1 MKSFLAFLEKKIQAI
16 VEGPIR
22 LFPGQSKNSMDSQI
36 FVEIQQIFSKVINH
50 GGDLP
55 NIFSIHVNP
64 FDHEIIMHDQN
75 WFEKFKKALIETAEE
90 NKMKFVGPLSIEL
103 ISDSEIDRHQIAISS
118 FVVPSVI
125 EQTSAMKTGIKE
137 ENQFAPRDNKSYLI
151 LPDQKIYPLNH
162 GIVQIGRRKDN
173 HLIIDLPTISRNHA
187 QIRKIQGKF
196 VIIDLN
202 STSGTIVNGIR
213 VSQMTLFPGDV
224 ISFAG
229 YTIIYGE
236 EVIEER
242 INQEKTSELPK
253 TVEQS

>member
-1 MKSFLAFLEKKIQAI
+1 MKSFLASLEKKIQAI
-16 VEGPIR
+16 VEGPSR
-22 LFPGQSKNSMDSQI
+22 LFPGHSKNSMDSLI
-36 FVEIQQIFSKVINH
+36 LAEIKQIFSKVINQ
-50 GGDLP
+50 GGELP
-55 NIFSIHVNP
+55 NIFSIHISP
-64 FDHEIIMHDQN
+64 FDHELIMRDQN
-75 WFEKFKKALIETAEE
+75 WFEQWKKSIIEIAEE
-90 NKMKFVGPLSIEL
+90 SKKKFVGPLSIEL
-103 ISDSEIDRHQIAISS
+103 ISDDEIDRQKFILSS
-118 FVVPSVI
+118 FVVPSII
-125 EQTSAMKTGIKE
+125 EQTSAMKTGIKD
-137 ENQFAPRDNKSYLI
+137 ENANAFSGNMAYLI

-236 EVIEER
+236 EVVEER
-242 INQEKTSELPK
+242 KDQEKTSELPK
-253 TVEQS
+253 TVDQS

>member
-1 MKSFLAFLEKKIQAI
+1 
-16 VEGPIR
+16 
-22 LFPGQSKNSMDSQI
+22 
-36 FVEIQQIFSKVINH
+36 
-50 GGDLP
+50 
-55 NIFSIHVNP
+55 
-64 FDHEIIMHDQN
+64 
-75 WFEKFKKALIETAEE
+75 
-90 NKMKFVGPLSIEL
+90 
-103 ISDSEIDRHQIAISS
+103 
-118 FVVPSVI
+118 VI

-137 ENQFAPRDNKSYLI
+137 ENKNAFLDNMAYLI
-151 LPDQKIYPLNH
+151 LPDQTIYPLNH

-213 VSQMTLFPGDV
+213 VSQITLFPGDV

-236 EVIEER
+236 EVLEER
-242 INQEKTSELPK
+242 KDQEKTSELPK
-253 TVEQS
+253 TVDQS

>member
-1 MKSFLAFLEKKIQAI
+1 MKSFLTSLEKKIQAI
-16 VEGPIR
+16 VEGPSR
-22 LFPGQSKNSMDSQI
+22 LFSGHSKNSIESLVL
-36 FVEIQQIFSKVINH
+36 VEIQQILLKIINQ

-55 NIFSIHVNP
+55 NVYSIHVNP
-64 FDHEIIMHDQN
+64 FDHELIMRDQN
-75 WFEKFKKALIETAEE
+75 CFDQWKKAIIEVAEE
-90 NKMKFVGPLSIEL
+90 NKKNFIGPLSIEL
-103 ISDSEIDRHQIAISS
+103 IPDDEIDRQKFVLSS
-118 FVVPSVI
+118 FVIPSVI
-125 EQTSAMKTGIKE
+125 EQTSAIKTGIKE
-137 ENQFAPRDNKSYLI
+137 ENNIASSDNMAYLI
-151 LPDQKIYPLNH
+151 LPNQKIYPLNH

-173 HLIIDLPTISRNHA
+173 HLVIDLPTISRNHA

-236 EVIEER
+236 EVLEER
-242 INQEKTSELPK
+242 KDQEKTSELPK
-253 TVEQS
+253 TVSQS

>member
-1 MKSFLAFLEKKIQAI
+1 MKSFLASLEKKIQAI
-16 VEGPIR
+16 VEGPSR
-22 LFPGQSKNSMDSQI
+22 LLPGQSKNSMD
-36 FVEIQQIFSKVINH
+36 FLVLAEIQQIFFKVINQ

-55 NIFSIHVNP
+55 NIFSIHINP
-64 FDHEIIMHDQN
+64 FDHELIMRDQN
-75 WFEKFKKALIETAEE
+75 WFEQLKKALIEIAEE
-90 NKMKFVGPLSIEL
+90 NKKKFVGPLSIEL
-103 ISDSEIDRHQIAISS
+103 ISDDEIDRQKFTLSS

-125 EQTSAMKTGIKE
+125 EQTSVMKTGIKE
-137 ENQFAPRDNKSYLI
+137 ENKNTFLDNMSYLI

-196 VIIDLN
+196 VVIDLN
-202 STSGTIVNGIR
+202 STSGTIVNGIK
-213 VSQMTLFPGDV
+213 VSQMTLYPGDV

-236 EVIEER
+236 EVLAER
-242 INQEKTSELPK
+242 KNQDKTSELPK
-253 TVEQS
+253 TVDQS

>member
-1 MKSFLAFLEKKIQAI
+1 MKSFLASLEKKIQAI
-16 VEGPIR
+16 VEGPSR
-22 LFPGQSKNSMDSQI
+22 LFPGQSKNSMDSL
-36 FVEIQQIFSKVINH
+36 VLAEIQQNFSKIISD

-64 FDHEIIMHDQN
+64 IDHELILHDQY
-75 WFEKFKKALIETAEE
+75 WFEHLKKALIEIAEE
-90 NKMKFVGPLSIEL
+90 NKKKFVGPLSIEL
-103 ISDSEIDRHQIAISS
+103 ISDDEIDRQKFVLSS

-137 ENQFAPRDNKSYLI
+137 ENKNALLDNMAYLI

-236 EVIEER
+236 EVLEDR
-242 INQEKTSELPK
+242 KDHEKTSELPK
-253 TVEQS
+253 TVDQS